1 VFGNFSWLPTA
12 RSADGDRLQRA
23 PRFTYTVGVR
33 GSTDLSP
40 EFKLSGIASLLH
52 SSSFLH
58 QPASAPGDNAS
69 LPYTLL
75 NARLEL
81 TYTPAN
87 LSMYTSAAN
96 LTNETYRTFMFGSL
110 LNLGQVG
117 AYNELRTITVGRGS
131 ISKPH
136 LHVFPQLQVGQYT
149 IGRPTFFRKHLY
161 PLYFTSEKWR
171 N

>member
-1 VFGNFSWLPTA
+1 MRGN
-12 RSADGDRLQRA
+12 
-23 PRFTYTVGVR
+23 
-33 GSTDLSP
+33 TDLSP

-87 LSMYTSAAN
+87 LSMYISAAN
-96 LTNETYRTFMFGSL
+96 LTNETYRTFVFGSL

-117 AYNELRTITVGRGS
+117 AYNEPRSITVGAR
-131 ISKPH
+131 IN
-136 LHVFPQLQVGQYT
+136 F
-149 IGRPTFFRKHLY
+149 
-161 PLYFTSEKWR
+161 
-171 N
+171 